1 MSSGATSSKS
11 KKAGR
16 GQNKR
21 FWTTKEDD
29 VLVSSL
35 LELYHDPKWRA
46 DTGFKNGYLQ
56 KLQDMIEAKLP
67 NCGIL
72 ANPHIESRI
81 KTLKGKYVALS
92 EALSQSGFGWN
103 EEAMMLDCE
112 RSVFDEWAKNKKDA
126 KGLYGKPFEHYYALG
141 EIYGKDRAMG
151 TNDGNAEDDEEE
163 VREEDASM
171 NQEVV
176 RADDFFEQMNMTTDG
191 GSQYRGSQ
199 FEGLGETEDNDTS
212 FIQPSPPQPPSAKQR
227 AKQQRSTQDVT
238 NAPNNTRR
246 KARALDDMAKKFGV
260 ITEAVAG
267 MAPKFEG
274 LINVLSTDK
283 DLADMQGKLG
293 GELRKMD
300 FLSPLQVFHVTNKL
314 AKEHDLLRVFFTMTD
329 KEKKDYIINL
339 LQYGLQ

>member
-1 MSSGATSSKS
+1 MGLMLHTNAKQLI
-11 KKAGR
+11 KA
-16 GQNKR
+16 QNYR
-21 FWTTKEDD
+21 DALEMLSMEKEA
-29 VLVSSL
+29 LSL
-35 LELYHDPKWRA
+35 CNPKVIE
-46 DTGFKNGYLQ
+46 

-81 KTLKGKYVALS
+81 KTLKEKYVALS

-151 TNDGNAEDDEEE
+151 TNAGNAEDDEEE

-171 NQEVV
+171 NQEGV

-199 FEGLGETEDNDTS
+199 F
-212 FIQPSPPQPPSAKQR
+212 
-227 AKQQRSTQDVT
+227 
-238 NAPNNTRR
+238 
-246 KARALDDMAKKFGV
+246 
-260 ITEAVAG
+260 
-267 MAPKFEG
+267 
-274 LINVLSTDK
+274 
-283 DLADMQGKLG
+283 
-293 GELRKMD
+293 
-300 FLSPLQVFHVTNKL
+300 
-314 AKEHDLLRVFFTMTD
+314 HDLFRFQVS
-329 KEKKDYIINL
+329 KRAIIQL
-339 LQYGLQ
+339 SSSQ